1 MITPKLILA
10 FVVAFSALP
19 LSQAQ
24 SPSSPPAKDPPKSWI
39 DPDTGHRV
47 IRVTDEPGSA
57 SLYFNVNG
65 FTPDGKQ
72 MIYTTADTISVI
84 DLATL
89 KTRSVVRE
97 RVRLVEMG
105 RRTPTIYY
113 LKTGSDGASTTLY
126 GTNIDSGETHKI
138 ADLPARGGISAI
150 NADETLG
157 AGTRIVTEQASA
169 YGPSGRSGTA
179 STTGSA
185 LETPSNK
192 YTMMAARLAQRL
204 PMELYTVNLRTGE
217 TKVILQ
223 NNDWLNHLQFSPA
236 DPTRLLYCHEGPWEV
251 VDRIWTIRT
260 DGSENTL
267 VHRRT
272 MGMEATGHEF
282 WSYDGK
288 TVYYDLHR
296 PWGTVI
302 DLASYNVETGDRTW
316 FNLPLAEWSI
326 HYNATRDNTL
336 FCGDGSDNPPAWWA
350 SAVNKW
356 IFLFRPE
363 RINDA
368 TADERIYGPGARAL
382 TPPEKNLVHPGILH
396 SERLVNLAKHDYRLE
411 PNPIFS
417 PDNKLIFFRSNIL
430 GPTYVF
436 AVEVAKA
443 TL

>member
-1 MITPKLILA
+1 MKTPKIAAALGLA
-10 FVVAFSALP
+10 FLAGP
-19 LSQAQ
+19 LCLAQ
-24 SPSSPPAKDPPKSWI
+24 PTSNPPPKSWV

-47 IRVTDEPGSA
+47 VRVTDEPGSA

-84 DLATL
+84 DLATM
-89 KTRSVVRE
+89 KTRPVVRD
-97 RVRLVEMG
+97 RVRLVEVG
-105 RRTPTIYY
+105 RKTPTIYY
-113 LKTGSDGASTTLY
+113 LKGGEGSATTLY
-126 GTNIDSGETHKI
+126 GTNIDTGATRKI
-138 ADLPARGGISAI
+138 ADLPPRGGISAI

-157 AGTRIVTEQASA
+157 AGTRIATEQTSA
-169 YGPSGRSGTA
+169 YGPPAARAGVTPAG
-179 STTGSA
+179 GA

-204 PMELYTVNLRTGE
+204 PMELYTVDLRTGE
-217 TKVILQ
+217 TKVILK

-282 WSYDGK
+282 WSFDGK

-296 PWGTVI
+296 PWGRVI
-302 DLASYNVETGDRTW
+302 DLASYNVETGERIWYD
-316 FNLPLAEWSI
+316 LPISEWSI

-350 SAVNKW
+350 SSVNKW

-382 TPPEKNLVHPGILH
+382 SPPEKDLVHPGMLH
-396 SERLVNLAKHDYRLE
+396 SERLVNMAKHDYRLE

-417 PDNKLIFFRSNIL
+417 PDKKWIFFRSNIL

-443 TL
+443 DAKL

>member
-1 MITPKLILA
+1 MISPK
-10 FVVAFSALP
+10 FVLLLVAFSAASP
-19 LSQAQ
+19 AWAQ
-24 SPSSPPAKDPPKSWI
+24 PAAIPPAKNPPKSWI

-65 FTPDGKQ
+65 FTPDGKE

-84 DLATL
+84 ELATL
-89 KTRSVVRE
+89 TTRPVVQE
-97 RVRLVEMG
+97 RVRLVEVG
-105 RRTPTIYY
+105 RKTPTIYY
-113 LKTGSDGASTTLY
+113 LKNGAAAGSSTLY
-126 GTNIDSGETHKI
+126 GTNIDTGETRKI
-138 ADLPARGGISAI
+138 ADLPPRGGISAI

-157 AGTRIVTEQASA
+157 AGARIVSEQQSA
-169 YGPSGRSGTA
+169 YGPTGRAGARGTNA
-179 STTGSA
+179 GGA

-204 PMELYTVNLRTGE
+204 PMELYTVDLRTGV

-223 NNDWLNHLQFSPA
+223 STDWLNHLQFSPA

-282 WSYDGK
+282 WSHDGR
-288 TVYYDLHR
+288 TIYYDLHR

-302 DLASYNVETGDRTW
+302 DLASYNVGTGERTW
-316 FNLPLAEWSI
+316 FNLPLSEWSI

-382 TPPEKNLVHPGILH
+382 TPPEKDLVHPGVLH
-396 SERLVNLAKHDYRLE
+396 AERLVNLAKHDYRLE

-417 PDNKLIFFRSNIL
+417 PDNKLIFFRSNML

-443 TL
+443 AP